1 MKPTRSLNKSIVL
14 ILALCLT
21 GMLVLT
27 GCGSGGSSA
36 SSDTGTSSEENAA
49 VEEFLADWSMEM
61 DDLNLE
67 IDDYISMIMS
77 GLRMLDDYDSEN
89 TESTEEVTEEYL
101 DDTTTTV
108 DARPITMIFGGDVM
122 LARGVESVINKAG
135 DGDYTFPWLNVAD
148 YLKGADIT
156 FVNLESIISDQGSID
171 WTKLVGPWFRAD
183 PEAVEGLQYAGVDVV
198 SVANNHC
205 FDYGK
210 TGLQD
215 SLANLTAAG
224 IKYTGAGTYE
234 EAYTPAF
241 VTAKGKTVAFLAYTN
256 QVFRSSYPSV
266 SQVAAEAYTD
276 SWGIQWPASWGAAW
290 LNFNMIDKGIA
301 NAKAAGADIIV
312 VSMHFGTEYSTTSS
326 KSQKEFAQYAM
337 NQGADLVI
345 GHGPHVTQPLVVW
358 TASGGVKYVAYS
370 LGNLIFDQYE
380 RLHSGVSKGM
390 LLEVTWQ
397 SGAIQSIVPR
407 YVKINQTTW
416 QPEPDSSTGE

>member
-397 SGAIQSIVPR
+397 SAAIQSIVPR

>member
-1 MKPTRSLNKSIVL
+1 MRPTRSLNKSIVL

-77 GLRMLDDYDSEN
+77 GLRMLDDYDSED
-89 TESTEEVTEEYL
+89 TDSTEEVTEEYL
-101 DDTTTTV
+101 DNTTTTV

-122 LARGVESVINKAG
+122 LARGVQSVINEAG
-135 DGDYTFPWLNVAD
+135 NGDYTFPWLNVAD

-156 FVNLESIISDQGSID
+156 FVNLESIISDQGSVD
-171 WTKLVGPWFRAD
+171 WTKLVGPWYRANPD
-183 PEAVEGLQYAGVDVV
+183 AVEGLQYAGIDVV

-234 EAYTPAF
+234 GAYTPAF

-312 VSMHFGTEYSTTSS
+312 VSMHFGTEYSTTQSN
-326 KSQKEFAQYAM
+326 SQKEFAQYAM

-390 LLEVTWQ
+390 LLEVTWAN
-397 SGAIQSIVPR
+397 GAIQSIIPR